1 MTWNNIAYELS
12 LHGIQLDRA
21 QQYAESAVSSATA
34 ASRNLD
40 ISRGDAA
47 SFGVGRSLGIYWD
60 TLGWV
65 HFARGDMA
73 KATPYVEMA
82 WKLGQHAEVGDHLA
96 QIYEKQGRR
105 DDAIRTYGLALA
117 APRPSK
123 DIRTRLATLLKDARK
138 VDAVVA
144 LVSGGLSD
152 MRSFKIEG
160 KSTANATAEFLV
172 LFSAP
177 GTVEGVRFISGD
189 ESLRPLA
196 DAIRAASFG
205 RMFPD
210 EGPAKILRRAR
221 VGCAPAGDCTLTL
234 ILPDDAEPV
243 K

>member
-1 MTWNNIAYELS
+1 M
-12 LHGIQLDRA
+12 
-21 QQYAESAVSSATA
+21 
-34 ASRNLD
+34 
-40 ISRGDAA
+40 
-47 SFGVGRSLGIYWD
+47 YWD

-117 APRPSK
+117 APRPS
-123 DIRTRLATLLKDARK
+123 DEIRTRLAALLGDAKK
-138 VDAVVA
+138 VDAAAA
-144 LVSGGLSD
+144 LVSKGLSD
-152 MRSFKIEG
+152 MRTVKIDG
-160 KSTANATAEFLV
+160 KSPASATAEFLL

-177 GTVEGVRFISGD
+177 GTVDAVRFISGD
-189 ESLRPLA
+189 ESLRPFA
-196 DAIRAASFG
+196 AAIRAASFG

-210 EGPAKILRRAR
+210 DAPAKILRRGLLA
-221 VGCAPAGDCTLTL
+221 CAPASGCTVTL